1 MNQDI
6 TCPKC
11 KHNFDITNSLKEQV
25 KNEALAEARK
35 EYSKHIQ
42 DIKIE
47 KENFQNKA
55 NQELAKQIQLE
66 KTKVQNENLSQ
77 FTELQNELNQ
87 KSEQLQEFNRAK
99 AEIEKLKREK
109 TEVKSQV
116 EMEFQEKLNQEILV
130 EKKKMK
136 SQMQNE
142 NQHQFQ
148 ELQNELNQKSEQ
160 LQEFNRAKAEIE
172 KLKREKS
179 EISSQIEAELQEKL
193 TQQLLEEKE
202 KIRVE
207 NENQNNMKLLEK
219 DTLIQQQKLDL
230 ENMKVKLEQ
239 GSTQLQGEVQELAI
253 ENWLNSQFPFD
264 EVTEVQKGKYG
275 ADVIQTIH
283 ERERQNCG
291 IIAYESKRTAN
302 WSSEW
307 IPKFKT
313 DIQRSGA
320 SIGVLVTSV
329 MPKDM
334 ERAGLK
340 DGVWVCR
347 FDEFKIIS
355 NLLRDSIIK
364 IDVATGHNKNRKE
377 KMELLYDYIFG
388 TEFKNDLNNMMGVFE
403 SMQRELTREKTQM
416 MNHWKKREK
425 HLEMIIQ
432 ATSSIGGSITG
443 ISGISLPILESDSIL
458 ELE

>member
-11 KHNFDITNSLKEQV
+11 HHNFDITDSLKEQV

-35 EYSKHIQ
+35 EYSQHIQ

-47 KENFQNKA
+47 KDNFKKKA
-55 NQELAKQIQLE
+55 NKELEKQIGLE
-66 KTKVQNENLSQ
+66 RIKVQNENSL
-77 FTELQNELNQ
+77 
-87 KSEQLQEFNRAK
+87 
-99 AEIEKLKREK
+99 
-109 TEVKSQV
+109 
-116 EMEFQEKLNQEILV
+116 
-130 EKKKMK
+130 
-136 SQMQNE
+136 
-142 NQHQFQ
+142 QFQ
-148 ELQNELNQKSEQ
+148 ELQNELNQKSQQ

-179 EISSQIEAELQEKL
+179 EISSKIEAELQEKL

-207 NENQNNMKLLEK
+207 NENHNSMKLLEK

-230 ENMKVKLEQ
+230 ENMKIRLEQ

-253 ENWLNSQFPFD
+253 ENWLNSKFPFD
-264 EVTEVQKGKYG
+264 DITEVQKGKYG
-275 ADVIQTIH
+275 ADVIQIIH
-283 ERERQNCG
+283 ERERENCG

-302 WSSEW
+302 WGNDW
-307 IPKFKT
+307 IQKFKT

-320 SIGVLVTSV
+320 DIGVLVTSI

-334 ERAGLK
+334 KRAGLK

-364 IDVATGHNKNRKE
+364 IDIATGHNKNRKE

-403 SMQRELTREKTQM
+403 SMQKELTREKTQM

-443 ISGISLPILESDSIL
+443 ISGISLPILESDSMF